1 MRGFD
6 MILDLH
12 IHTRI
17 GSGDSSIEYDELVPC
32 AKKAGLDGICIT
44 EHSYKKSGVVE
55 DISQKYGFLVL
66 EGFELSTEFGDVLV
80 YGLDEIPLSLFRLE
94 DIRRYVV
101 EKGGVM
107 FAAHPF
113 RSEITRP
120 VMRGQMPNVTLEQAL
135 NRDLFIMVDGIEVV
149 NGWSC
154 QEEVDF
160 SFRVTE
166 SLGLRASGA
175 SDAHSPEQ
183 IGSCA
188 TVFQNAITCEAD
200 FLKQLKQGC
209 FTPKDRRP
217 PGSVGLYI

>member
-1 MRGFD
+1 

-17 GSGDSSIEYDELVPC
+17 GSGDSNIEYDDLVPW

-44 EHSYKKSGVVE
+44 EHSNKKSGLAD
-55 DISQKYGFLVL
+55 DISQKYGFLIL

-80 YGLDEIPLSLFRLE
+80 YGIDQLPLSLFRLE
-94 DIRRYVV
+94 DIRRYVI
-101 EKGGVM
+101 EEGGVM
-107 FAAHPF
+107 FSAHPF

-120 VMRGQMPNVTLEQAL
+120 VMRGQTPHVTLEQAL
-135 NRDLFIMVDGIEVV
+135 SRDLFTLVDGIEVA

-154 QEEVDF
+154 QEEIDF
-160 SFRVTE
+160 SYRVTE
-166 SLGLRASGA
+166 SLGLWASGG

-188 TVFQNAITCEAD
+188 TVFQNAIACED
-200 FLKQLKQGC
+200 DLVKQLKQGSIK
-209 FTPKDRRP
+209 PQDRRP
-217 PGSVGLYI
+217 PDSVGLYINLD

>member
-1 MRGFD
+1 

-17 GSGDSSIEYDELVPC
+17 GSGDSNIEYDDLVPW

-44 EHSYKKSGVVE
+44 EHSNKKSGVAD
-55 DISQKYGFLVL
+55 DISQKYDFLAL

-80 YGLDEIPLSLFRLE
+80 YGIDHLPLSLFRLE
-94 DIRRYVV
+94 DIRRYVI

-107 FAAHPF
+107 VAAHPF

-120 VMRGQMPNVTLEQAL
+120 VMRGQTPNVTLDQAL
-135 NRDLFIMVDGIEVV
+135 SRGLFTLVDGIEVV

-154 QEEVDF
+154 QEEIDF
-160 SFRVTE
+160 TYRVTE
-166 SLGLRASGA
+166 SLGLWASGG

-188 TVFQNAITCEAD
+188 TVFQNAIACED
-200 FLKQLKQGC
+200 DLVTQLKQGSI
-209 FTPKDRRP
+209 TPQDRRP
-217 PGSVGLYI
+217 SDSVGLYI

>member
-1 MRGFD
+1 

-17 GSGDSSIEYDELVPC
+17 GSGDSNIEYDDLVPW

-44 EHSYKKSGVVE
+44 EHSNKKSGLAD
-55 DISQKYGFLVL
+55 DISQKYGFLIL

-80 YGLDEIPLSLFRLE
+80 YGIDQLPLSLFRLE
-94 DIRRYVV
+94 DIRRYVI
-101 EKGGVM
+101 EEGGVM
-107 FAAHPF
+107 FSAHPF

-120 VMRGQMPNVTLEQAL
+120 VMRGQTPHVTLDQAL
-135 NRDLFIMVDGIEVV
+135 SRDLFTLVDGIEVA

-154 QEEVDF
+154 QEEIDF
-160 SFRVTE
+160 SYRVTE
-166 SLGLRASGA
+166 SLGLWASGG

-188 TVFQNAITCEAD
+188 TVFQNAIACED
-200 FLKQLKQGC
+200 DLVKQLKQGSIK
-209 FTPKDRRP
+209 PQDRRP
-217 PGSVGLYI
+217 PDSVGLYINLD

>member
-1 MRGFD
+1 

-17 GSGDSSIEYDELVPC
+17 GSGDSNIEYDDLVPR

-44 EHSYKKSGVVE
+44 EHSNKKTGVA
-55 DISQKYGFLVL
+55 DHISRKYGFLVL

-80 YGLDEIPLSLFRLE
+80 YGMDQLPLSLFRLE
-94 DIRRYVV
+94 DIRRHVL
-101 EKGGVM
+101 EEGGVM

-120 VMRGQMPNVTLEQAL
+120 VMRGQAPNVTLDQAIY
-135 NRDLFIMVDGIEVV
+135 RDLFTLVDGIEVI

-160 SFRVTE
+160 TYRVTE
-166 SLGLRASGA
+166 SLGLWASGG
-175 SDAHSPEQ
+175 SDAHSPKQ

-188 TVFQNAITCEAD
+188 TVFQNAITCETD
-200 FLKQLKQGC
+200 LVKQLKQGSM
-209 FTPKDRRP
+209 TPQDRRP
-217 PGSVGLYI
+217 SDSVGLYI